1 MMYNNPLQTWGDTLV
16 MKFQQV
22 GAGVIGFIPNL
33 IVAVVI
39 FLAGWVVGSL
49 LGNVVARVIKTM
61 KIDHA
66 LEGAGIGA
74 LVHKA
79 GFKLD
84 VGKFLGML
92 VEWFVVVVFLIAALD
107 VLGLNYVNQFLVQ
120 VVAGYLPQV
129 IVAVLVLLVGGVV
142 AEAAQKVVSGGAK
155 AASVTS
161 ANFLGNLSRWAIWIF
176 AFIVALS
183 QLGIGAIYLQ
193 TLFTGVVVA
202 LSIALGLSFGFGGQE
217 AASQVINKVR
227 HEISNHS
234 NQG

>member
-22 GAGVIGFIPNL
+22 GAGVVGFIPNL

-66 LEGAGIGA
+66 LEGAGIGG

-120 VVAGYLPQV
+120 VVA
-129 IVAVLVLLVGGVV
+129 
-142 AEAAQKVVSGGAK
+142 
-155 AASVTS
+155 
-161 ANFLGNLSRWAIWIF
+161 
-176 AFIVALS
+176 
-183 QLGIGAIYLQ
+183 
-193 TLFTGVVVA
+193 
-202 LSIALGLSFGFGGQE
+202 
-217 AASQVINKVR
+217 
-227 HEISNHS
+227 
-234 NQG
+234 

>member
-66 LEGAGIGA
+66 LEGAGIGS
-74 LVHKA
+74 LVNKA

-161 ANFLGNLSRWAIWIF
+161 ANFLGNLSRWSIWVF

-183 QLGIGAIYLQ
+183 QL
-193 TLFTGVVVA
+193 
-202 LSIALGLSFGFGGQE
+202 
-217 AASQVINKVR
+217 
-227 HEISNHS
+227 
-234 NQG
+234 